1 MQSRLLELASCAAA
15 IGVGLSPSA
24 VAQGPTD
31 AGVMQS
37 ASEIVAALETAS
49 CDLSLHGAPQRD
61 ELTERW
67 LIAYSG
73 IGPSCDATS
82 AVLQREGL
90 AASISFFRRPN
101 AAEIKQLISMIRASV
116 RRGFGCLISFNG
128 EPRFDDESS
137 VWTVRYYASGQQCED
152 ATDELQRQ
160 GRELRVSF
168 QRFR

>member
-1 MQSRLLELASCAAA
+1 VASRFLELAGCAAA
-15 IGVGLSPSA
+15 IGASLASPA

-31 AGVMQS
+31 ADVMQS
-37 ASEIVAALETAS
+37 ANGIVAALETAS

-73 IGPSCDATS
+73 VGAACEEVS
-82 AVLQREGL
+82 AELQREGL
-90 AASISFFRRPN
+90 ATSIVFFRRPN
-101 AAEIKQLISMIRASV
+101 ADEVKRLIGMIRASV